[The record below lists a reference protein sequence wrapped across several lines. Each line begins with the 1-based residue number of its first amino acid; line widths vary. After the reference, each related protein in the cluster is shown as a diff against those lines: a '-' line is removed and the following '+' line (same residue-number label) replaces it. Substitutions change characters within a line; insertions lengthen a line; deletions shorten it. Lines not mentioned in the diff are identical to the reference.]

1 MTWVPY
7 GIHFIFTLEVFNIIY
22 NNQKP
27 ENKDTTLVNE
37 MVRFKEIRLVGNDG
51 TQYGLMSSREAQ
63 RIATDEGMDLVCV
76 APTAKPPVC
85 KLMDYSKY
93 RYEQQRKAKEAKK
106 HQHIVEVKEI
116 RMTAVI
122 DTHDFETKLR
132 NGNKFLSKGDKL
144 KVSIR
149 LPYRFVQALVD
160 QGKNVLQSF
169 ADGCSEHG
177 DIESNIT
184 HDGRYI
190 SMVLGPKKK

>member
-1 MTWVPY
+1 MWVPY

-27 ENKDTTLVNE
+27 ENKDNTLVNE
-37 MVRFKEIRLVGNDG
+37 MVRFKEVRLIGNDG

-63 RIATDEGMDLVCV
+63 RIAQDEGQDLVCV
-76 APTAKPPVC
+76 APAAKPPVC

-169 ADGCSEHG
+169 ADGCAEHG
-177 DIESNIT
+177 EIESNIT